1 MATTYRHEW
10 ATDDEGWKTCTYCGR
25 TTRDPSLFDKVEC
38 VTRVEAPTSG
48 RNYLEPKEYKFTRAV
63 SDETLAGNAA
73 PSVLVDEVRKMLYD
87 QLKDSMREN
96 DALMLND
103 PEFKQTPMTSVA
115 GYTVFSA
122 KALGISA
129 EKIRISRT
137 VSASAYANAQMS
149 ALKSFGIT
157 ADEVLLHEDVIAEV
171 RKRALHECY
180 DITYSSLPF
189 GDSDIVVTATAL
201 TIPKVVAKA
210 YKVSAP

>member
-1 MATTYRHEW
+1 ML
-10 ATDDEGWKTCTYCGR
+10 D
-25 TTRDPSLFDKVEC
+25 
-38 VTRVEAPTSG
+38 
-48 RNYLEPKEYKFTRAV
+48 EPKF
-63 SDETLAGNAA
+63 N
-73 PSVLVDEVRKMLYD
+73 
-87 QLKDSMREN
+87 
-96 DALMLND
+96 
-103 PEFKQTPMTSVA
+103 QTPMTSMP

-122 KALGISA
+122 TALGISA

-137 VSASAYANAQMS
+137 VSASTYADAQMS

-157 ADEVLLHEDVIAEV
+157 ADEVLMHEDVMAEV